1 MSRKRKRHS
10 PTFKAK
16 VAIDALKGDK
26 TSAELASKY
35 EVIPTQI
42 SAWKKKLLESSP
54 QIFESKQKGKNAQDS
69 ETASLYEEIG
79 RLKMELDW
87 LKKKLTWQPIWA
99 PFAGRRTSRTKH
111 FKTVWATEYSS
122 FRALLQACRG
132 VWWRPLADERNRPSI
147 YGATFLR
154 FKTDRS
160 TA

>member
-1 MSRKRKRHS
+1 MSRKRRRHS

-42 SAWKKKLLESSP
+42 SAWKKRLLEESP
-54 QIFESKQKGKNAQDS
+54 QIFESKQKGQKAQES

-87 LKKKLTWQPIWA
+87 LKKKLT
-99 PFAGRRTSRTKH
+99 
-111 FKTVWATEYSS
+111 
-122 FRALLQACRG
+122 
-132 VWWRPLADERNRPSI
+132 
-147 YGATFLR
+147 
-154 FKTDRS
+154 
-160 TA
+160 